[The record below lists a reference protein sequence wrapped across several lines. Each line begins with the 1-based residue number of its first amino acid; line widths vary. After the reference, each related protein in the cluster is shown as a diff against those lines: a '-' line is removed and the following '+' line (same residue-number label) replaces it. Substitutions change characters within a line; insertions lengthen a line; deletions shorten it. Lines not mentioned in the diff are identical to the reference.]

1 MTKKSKVVII
11 GAGGSA
17 SSILEKV
24 CAVGIEAT
32 VVDLGPVNEQVML
45 IDDSGP
51 QENVFLKTPVKAEE
65 FVLTNPRANLVKPI
79 IKEPK
84 RPIDAIINKKK
95 KKR

>member
-17 SSILEKV
+17 SSALEK
-24 CAVGIEAT
+24 AYHVGIDA
-32 VVDLGPVNEQVML
+32 VVDLSPVNEQVML

-51 QENVFLKTPVKAEE
+51 QENVFLKTPVNIED
-65 FVLTNPRANLVKPI
+65 FVLTAPRKNLVKPI
-79 IKEPK
+79 VKEPK
-84 RPIDAIINKKK
+84 RPIDAIINKKR